1 MSKINGNTE
10 TILAQEKLREEECVR
25 GGGRHI
31 EDESEE
37 EAEKRLTSQ
46 WHCERKGDKVLSTK
60 KEKGCQ
66 SC

>member
-10 TILAQEKLREEECVR
+10 TILAREKQREEECVR

-31 EDESEE
+31 EDKSEE

-46 WHCERKGDKVLSTK
+46 RHCERKRDKVLSTK

>member
-10 TILAQEKLREEECVR
+10 TILAREKQREEECVR

-31 EDESEE
+31 EDESE
-37 EAEKRLTSQ
+37 AEKRLTSSR
-46 WHCERKGDKVLSTK
+46 HRERKRDKVLSTK